1 MKIRSA
7 SNSRYVHHIHFD
19 MPPINLILRST
30 TLKIDP
36 NTINS
41 FLSHQCLT
49 QDSDPLFKPKDLQ
62 VQDYP
67 SAVRG
72 FRPPTSRAVQ
82 TPLAYPVQD
91 PPGNRLTLD
100 VESLHAMDV

>member
-19 MPPINLILRST
+19 IPPINLILRST
-30 TLKIDP
+30 TLKTDP

-49 QDSDPLFKPKDLQ
+49 QGSDPLFKPKDLR

-72 FRPPTSRAVQ
+72 FRHPTSRAIQ
-82 TPLAYPVQD
+82 TPLAYPMRD
-91 PPGNRLTLD
+91 PHGNRLALD
-100 VESLHAMDV
+100 VESLHATDV